1 MPDYEPLG
9 YVASALVF
17 ATFWMRTMLPLRL
30 VAIASNV
37 AFIGYGSL
45 VGIKPVLML
54 HLSLLPM
61 NVYRLLQARR
71 AALQRRKAR
80 AAVPGAPVPSGSGS
94 SAPVRTRVRKGAG
107 QRHERITAER
117 IAGGNEPRPASGH
130 VSRREEDIMH
140 RCWTS
145 IVSTFLL

>member
-9 YVASALVF
+9 YVASTLVF

-37 AFIGYGSL
+37 AFIGYGWL

-61 NVYRLLQARR
+61 NVYRLVQARR
-71 AALQRRKAR
+71 AALRRRKPRRR
-80 AAVPGAPVPSGSGS
+80 AARSERQRIERA
-94 SAPVRTRVRKGAG
+94 SAHPVRRVLGRA
-107 QRHERITAER
+107 
-117 IAGGNEPRPASGH
+117 
-130 VSRREEDIMH
+130 REDH
-140 RCWTS
+140 S
-145 IVSTFLL
+145 